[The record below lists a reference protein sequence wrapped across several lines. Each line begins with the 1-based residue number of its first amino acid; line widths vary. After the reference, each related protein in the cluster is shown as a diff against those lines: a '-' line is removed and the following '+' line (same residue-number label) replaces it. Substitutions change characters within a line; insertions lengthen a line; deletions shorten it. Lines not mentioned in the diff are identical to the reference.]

1 MRASVIFTEVGQ
13 GLRRNLGLT
22 TAVVLTVLV
31 AGILGGTSFLLR
43 EQVNTM
49 KSYWYDKAQVA
60 VFLCSTGDSTPS
72 CGGQAVT
79 EAQRQQILADLTS
92 LPQVQHVYY
101 ESSHEAYLHFKQQF
115 AGSPIAQ
122 NVPPDSLPESFRVK
136 LKDPTQFAIVSGAF
150 QGRAGVSQVED
161 QRSILDKLFHIL
173 NTLQLMALIIAGVSV
188 IAALLLIAN
197 TIRVT
202 AFTRRRETGIMR
214 LVGASN
220 LSIQLP
226 FLLET
231 AIAAVVGAL
240 LACVA
245 MAIGKSVLVDKIL
258 APALQFTPFIGW
270 GAVWKAGFLVIVASI
285 LVAAGASLI
294 TLRRYLRI

>member
-31 AGILGGTSFLLR
+31 SGILGGTSFMLR

-49 KSYWYDKAQVA
+49 KSYWYDKAEVA
-60 VFLCSTGDSTPS
+60 IFLCSNGDTTPS
-72 CGGQAVT
+72 CAGQAVT
-79 EAQRQQILADLTS
+79 QAQRQQIQADLQG
-92 LPQVQHVYY
+92 LPQVQTIYY
-101 ESSHEAYLHFKQQF
+101 ESKHEAYLHFKQQF
-115 AGSPIAQ
+115 AGSAISQ

-136 LKDPTQFAIVSGAF
+136 LKDPTQFSIVSGLF

-161 QRSILDKLFHIL
+161 QRTILDKLFHVL
-173 NTLQLMALIIAGVSV
+173 NTLQVMALIIAAVSV

-231 AIAAVVGAL
+231 VIAAIFGAL
-240 LACVA
+240 LACLALAV
-245 MAIGKSVLVDKIL
+245 GKSILVDKIL

-270 GAVWKAGFLVIVASI
+270 SAFWKAGSLVILASI
-285 LVAAGASLI
+285 LVAAGASMI
-294 TLRRYLRI
+294 TLRRYLRV